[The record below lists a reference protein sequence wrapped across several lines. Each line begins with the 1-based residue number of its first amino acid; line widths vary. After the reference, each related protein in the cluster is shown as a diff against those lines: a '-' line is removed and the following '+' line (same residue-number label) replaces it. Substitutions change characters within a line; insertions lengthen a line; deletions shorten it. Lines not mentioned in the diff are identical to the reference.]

1 MRIGV
6 VFPQTEIGQDPA
18 VIRDYAQ
25 AVESMGY
32 THILAFD
39 SVVGANP
46 NRPGGWDSQ
55 YTYQHA
61 FHEPFVLFGFCA
73 GVTRRIELVTGIV
86 ILPQRQTAL
95 VAKQAAAVDVL
106 SGGRLR
112 LGIGVGWNTVEFEA
126 LGENFKN
133 RGKRVE
139 EQLEVMRL
147 LWTKELVT
155 YDGQWHALDFDAITV
170 DAADHLISGRLDQ
183 PFDYFAIAGPLA
195 QELNQLS
202 LNYLSIAGD
211 EPERAAAALRSMLSL
226 YGPSGDTAW
235 SKQLDG
241 LTALQARQ
249 VVRRLPMGG
258 PLTFGTGIEVT
269 ASLDDMAFQGS
280 SAFLLGC
287 LLERFFARHVA
298 LNTFSETVLRTT
310 TRGEVM
316 RWPARLGDQG
326 LM

>member
-1 MRIGV
+1 MKIGV

-32 THILAFD
+32 THIVAFD

-55 YTYQHA
+55 YTYRHA

-95 VAKQAAAVDVL
+95 VAKQAAAVDGL

-155 YDGQWHALDFDAITV
+155 YEGQWHRVSDAGINPLPVQQPIPVWMGGDSEAVIRRAARLADGWITLPSFRPGPAGQETV
-170 DAADHLISGRLDQ
+170 DRLHGLVREAGRDPAAFGIEARM
-183 PFDYFAIAGPLA
+183 ALA
-195 QELNQLS
+195 TVRVE
-202 LNYLSIAGD
+202 
-211 EPERAAAALRSMLSL
+211 ERASEVAAWRAMCGITHLCVNTMGLGL
-226 YGPSGDTAW
+226 PGPEEH
-235 SKQLDG
+235 
-241 LTALQARQ
+241 
-249 VVRRLPMGG
+249 VR
-258 PLTFGTGIEVT
+258 T
-269 ASLDDMAFQGS
+269 
-280 SAFLLGC
+280 
-287 LLERFFARHVA
+287 LERFKKD
-298 LNTFSETVLRTT
+298 VL
-310 TRGEVM
+310 G
-316 RWPARLGDQG
+316 
-326 LM
+326 

>member
-1 MRIGV
+1 MKVGV

-155 YDGQWHALDFDAITV
+155 YEGQWHRVPDAGIRPLPVQQPIPVWMGGDSEVVIRRAARLADGWITLPSFRPGPAGQQTV
-170 DAADHLISGRLDQ
+170 DRLHGLVREAGRDPAAFGIEARM
-183 PFDYFAIAGPLA
+183 ALA
-195 QELNQLS
+195 KVPAE
-202 LNYLSIAGD
+202 
-211 EPERAAAALRSMLSL
+211 ERAKEIAAWRAMRGITHLCVNTMGLGL
-226 YGPSGDTAW
+226 PGPEEH
-235 SKQLDG
+235 
-241 LTALQARQ
+241 AR
-249 VVRRLPMGG
+249 
-258 PLTFGTGIEVT
+258 T
-269 ASLDDMAFQGS
+269 
-280 SAFLLGC
+280 
-287 LLERFFARHVA
+287 LERFKKD
-298 LNTFSETVLRTT
+298 VL
-310 TRGEVM
+310 GSD
-316 RWPARLGDQG
+316 P
-326 LM
+326 